1 MTTRSCIESRVV
13 DTLILGGSA
22 MGCST
27 AFHLAQMMQQS
38 SNCQSSSESKRK
50 IVVLEPDP
58 SLASGS
64 AVYSA
69 GGIRQQFSVL
79 ENVQMSQYGIQFLKQ
94 NRALL
99 ETVQFVEHGYL
110 FLASTPEGSQQ
121 LIENNTTQRNAG
133 CTTTQLYSPTQLRQK
148 FPWLHVQDIE
158 LGSYG
163 TADEGWF
170 DPHLYIQQLKRM
182 AQALGVEFVTAK
194 AVSAERDPASGRI
207 TSVHAVHS
215 QRRKPSPPHNYV
227 FHVTDSVVNAAG
239 AYAGTLLQ
247 QLAGQDQILQYPL
260 PVKPRKRCIFAFHSA
275 AAASNVPPWTPL
287 TVDPHTNVY
296 FRSERDGTG
305 NFLCG
310 VSPPEND
317 DRDCYDLDHQHD
329 VDHALFD
336 DIIWPALYHRV
347 PEYFDAIKV
356 TSSWAGL
363 YEYNTYDQNA
373 IIDIHPEFSNLF
385 LVNGFSG
392 HGLQHS
398 MAAGRAVAELI
409 ENDNQ
414 FISLDLNIFRFDR
427 IRNQQLIVEKGI
439 V

>member
-1 MTTRSCIESRVV
+1 
-13 DTLILGGSA
+13 
-22 MGCST
+22 
-27 AFHLAQMMQQS
+27 
-38 SNCQSSSESKRK
+38 
-50 IVVLEPDP
+50 
-58 SLASGS
+58 
-64 AVYSA
+64 
-69 GGIRQQFSVL
+69 
-79 ENVQMSQYGIQFLKQ
+79 
-94 NRALL
+94 
-99 ETVQFVEHGYL
+99 
-110 FLASTPEGSQQ
+110 
-121 LIENNTTQRNAG
+121 
-133 CTTTQLYSPTQLRQK
+133 
-148 FPWLHVQDIE
+148 
-158 LGSYG
+158 
-163 TADEGWF
+163 
-170 DPHLYIQQLKRM
+170 M
-182 AQALGVEFVTAK
+182 AQPYGVEFITAR
-194 AVSAERDPASGRI
+194 AVSAERDASTGRI
-207 TSVHAVHS
+207 TAIHAVNNHS
-215 QRRKPSPPHNYV
+215 APSQEQQDSPKEYI

-247 QLAGQDQILQYPL
+247 QLAGKDQTLQYPL
-260 PVKPRKRCIFAFHSA
+260 PVKPRKRCIFAFHCAPSKA
-275 AAASNVPPWTPL
+275 VVPPSWTPL
-287 TVDPHTNVY
+287 TIDPRTNVY

-310 VSPPEND
+310 VSPSTEND
-317 DRDCYDLDHQHD
+317 TDCFNLDHQHD

-409 ENDNQ
+409 EHDNH
-414 FISLDLNIFRFDR
+414 FVSLDLNIFRFDR
-427 IRNQQLIVEKGI
+427 IQNQQRRILEKGI